1 MNLQEFKTTLPK
13 SGLPLWQ
20 RWRIKITGWWFEME
34 MLNKLRRVLDG
45 FKQLFYIDDRT
56 DQEFANDMF
65 ESGEWKRDVEWES
78 NPTKQGGY
86 SNKIYPYRT
95 KKQYDGRYY
104 YSDKLD

>member
-1 MNLQEFKTTLPK
+1 MTNK
-13 SGLPLWQ
+13 
-20 RWRIKITGWWFEME
+20 IKQ
-34 MLNKLRRVLDG
+34 LLDG

>member
-1 MNLQEFKTTLPK
+1 MNL
-13 SGLPLWQ
+13 
-20 RWRIKITGWWFEME
+20 
-34 MLNKLRRVLDG
+34 LNKL
-45 FKQLFYIDDRT
+45 KQLFYIDNRT

-65 ESGEWKRDVEWES
+65 ESGERKRDDVKWEWES

-104 YSDKLD
+104 YSDKLENNYENK

>member
-1 MNLQEFKTTLPK
+1 MDCRLNTMINK
-13 SGLPLWQ
+13 
-20 RWRIKITGWWFEME
+20 IKQ
-34 MLNKLRRVLDG
+34 LLDG

-65 ESGEWKRDVEWES
+65 ESGEWKRDSVKWES
-78 NPTKQGGY
+78 NPTKKGGY

>member
-1 MNLQEFKTTLPK
+1 M
-13 SGLPLWQ
+13 
-20 RWRIKITGWWFEME
+20 I
-34 MLNKLRRVLDG
+34 NKLKQLLDG

-65 ESGEWKRDVEWES
+65 ESGKWNRDGFGTYRDKETGMLFTGEPEWES
-78 NPTKQGGY
+78 NPTKKGGY